1 MTPKSECQK
10 FRTPHFPFE
19 FVFFDSKFR
28 RKSTPV
34 FNVAFTDLLSSKGRA
49 RQKIDIQ
56 SMRTPKAIA
65 AEGCSFRVG
74 RLCANQ
80 FEKVC
85 RCLQMNFFF
94 LPTWVP
100 TFPHGLSKCRIHIR
114 RTLNN
119 FPLHHFPLHHL
130 IPSSEPQNMT
140 ISPPMDEFFWPCH
153 F

>member
-1 MTPKSECQK
+1 VNVKSFECLHIQ
-10 FRTPHFPFE
+10 FE
-19 FVFFDSKFR
+19 FVFFGSDFR
-28 RKSTPV
+28 RNFTSV
-34 FNVAFTDLLSSKGRA
+34 FITSPDLWSSKVRG

-65 AEGCSFRVG
+65 AEGCSFLVG

-85 RCLQMNFFF
+85 RCLQMIP
-94 LPTWVP
+94 PTWVP
-100 TFPHGLSKCRIHIR
+100 TFPHGLSKWSIHIR
-114 RTLNN
+114 QTLNN

-140 ISPPMDEFFWPCH
+140 LSPHCTYFWPFH

>member
-1 MTPKSECQK
+1 MSKVSNASISNLNLSFSARIFDEIS
-10 FRTPHFPFE
+10 RPFLT
-19 FVFFDSKFR
+19 S
-28 RKSTPV
+28 P
-34 FNVAFTDLLSSKGRA
+34 DLWSSKVRG

-65 AEGCSFRVG
+65 AEGCSFLVG

-85 RCLQMNFFF
+85 RCLQMIP
-94 LPTWVP
+94 PTWVP
-100 TFPHGLSKCRIHIR
+100 TFPHGLSKWSIHIR
-114 RTLNN
+114 QTLNN

-140 ISPPMDEFFWPCH
+140 LSPHCTYFWPFH